1 MGAISKGHTFSD
13 GDTVTAAKLNNLV
26 DNATLNNDSITGAMI
41 ADSAISSNHLAAGAV
56 SGASLSSNTVALT
69 ALSNASSGSSGTI
82 IQSGTGGAFQELSLG
97 AAGTILKVGSS
108 NLAEWGT
115 VDSSG
120 VNTAMISGHSDL
132 ASPGAEDM
140 VLVKEKDGVNKS
152 LQLQNLFKAVSDL
165 DTLAAS
171 DVAGPDEHLII
182 DGGNAKKITQAN
194 LQTATLSSVNDLTAL
209 TDTTVADDDVLLVY
223 DTSTSTV
230 KKIAKSD
237 LLYGTSRYLASGR
250 FVCTSSGPSVTSS
263 WTTNIASVTHSYGAS
278 NHSRVNITFTDAVSV
293 DLPIFAH
300 WIQTNPTSGTPAN
313 TIKSELE
320 IESRTTTSL
329 TLDIDGGGTA
339 SLNPIFVFYIPTD
352 V

>member
-41 ADSAISSNHLAAGAV
+41 ADNAVGSNHLAAGAV

-115 VDSSG
+115 VDSTG

-230 KKIAKSD
+230 KKIAKSN
-237 LLYGTSRYLASGR
+237 L
-250 FVCTSSGPSVTSS
+250 VTSGVS
-263 WTTNIASVTHSYGAS
+263 YAVRGQISIDAGPNTATADADAINISSALYSFGVGGIITVTVNFSTAVPTTYPLFVTGQNTTDTDEEDSYF
-278 NHSRVNITFTDAVSV
+278 I
-293 DLPIFAH
+293 I
-300 WIQTNPTSGTPAN
+300 
-313 TIKSELE
+313 
-320 IESRTTTSL
+320 SRTTTQVQLRMRSSNRTNEDRVL
-329 TLDIDGGGTA
+329 WLVV
-339 SLNPIFVFYIPTD
+339 LN
-352 V
+352 

>member
-26 DNATLNNDSITGAMI
+26 DNATLNNDAITGAMI
-41 ADSAISSNHLAAGAV
+41 ADNAISSNHLAAGAV

-152 LQLQNLFKAVSDL
+152 LQLQNLFKAVSGL

-209 TDTTVADDDVLLVY
+209 DSTTVADDDVLLVY
-223 DTSTSTV
+223 DTSTGTV
-230 KKIAKSD
+230 KKIAKSE
-237 LLYGTSRYLASGR
+237 LVSGSGTSSYLARGTVTRSGG
-250 FVCTSSGPSVTSS
+250 VTTIGDSSI
-263 WTTNIASVTHSYGAS
+263 NIASYSSTRNVGGGGTGYMFI
-278 NHSRVNITFTDAVSV
+278 NFTFTNSV
-293 DLPIFAH
+293 PISKTMTF
-300 WIQTNPTSGTPAN
+300 TSTGTAF
-313 TIKSELE
+313 SQY
-320 IESRTTTSL
+320 SRTTTGISFRSD
-329 TLDIDGGGTA
+329 TQVAEITA
-339 SLNPIFVFYIPTD
+339 SVSLSIAS
-352 V
+352 

>member
-26 DNATLNNDSITGAMI
+26 DNATLNNDAITGAMI
-41 ADSAISSNHLAAGAV
+41 ADSAISSNQLAAGAV

-69 ALSNASSGSSGTI
+69 AISNASSGSSGTI
-82 IQSGTGGAFQELSLG
+82 IQSGTGGAFQELTLG

-152 LQLQNLFKAVSDL
+152 LQLQNLFKAVSGL
-165 DTLAAS
+165 NTLAAA
-171 DVAGPDEHLII
+171 DVAGPDEPLII

-194 LQTATLSSVNDLTAL
+194 LQTATLTSVNDLTAL
-209 TDTTVADDDVLLVY
+209 DSTTVADDDVLLVY

-237 LLYGTSRYLASGR
+237 LVAAGITYAAKAVVTRDTGGSTTLASG
-250 FVCTSSGPSVTSS
+250 SV
-263 WTTNIASVTHSYGAS
+263 NIASVSS
-278 NHSRVNITFTDAVSV
+278 SRTAGGGSTGFMYFTINFTDSV
-293 DLPIFAH
+293 DAVLPLQSAS
-300 WIQTNPTSGTPAN
+300 TGTTFN
-313 TIKSELE
+313 LD
-320 IESRTTTSL
+320 SRTSSS
-329 TLDIDGGGTA
+329 I
-339 SLNPIFVFYIPTD
+339 VFKSTNQVGAINATIAAYILS
-352 V
+352 

>member
-26 DNATLNNDSITGAMI
+26 DNATLNNDAITGAMI

-69 ALSNASSGSSGTI
+69 AISNASSGSSGTI
-82 IQSGTGGAFQELSLG
+82 IQSGTGGAFQELTLG

-152 LQLQNLFKAVSDL
+152 LQLQNLFKAVSGL
-165 DTLAAS
+165 NTLAVA

-209 TDTTVADDDVLLVY
+209 DSTTVADDDVLLVY
-223 DTSTSTV
+223 DTSTGTV
-230 KKIAKSD
+230 KKIAKSNF
-237 LLYGTSRYLASGR
+237 LHGTSRYLASGR
-250 FVCTSSGPSVTSS
+250 FVCTGTSSVTSS
-263 WTTNIASVTHSYGAS
+263 WTTNIASVTYDFGTG
-278 NHSRVNITFTDAVSV
+278 NRSRVDITFTDSVSI
-293 DLPIFAH
+293 DLPVFAH
-300 WIQTNPTSGTPAN
+300 WVDTRSSPY
-313 TIKSELE
+313 TIKGDLE
-320 IESRTTTSL
+320 MSNRTTTSL
-329 TLDIDGGGTA
+329 RLDIGTGVT
-339 SLNPIFVFYIPTD
+339 NPIFEFYIPTD